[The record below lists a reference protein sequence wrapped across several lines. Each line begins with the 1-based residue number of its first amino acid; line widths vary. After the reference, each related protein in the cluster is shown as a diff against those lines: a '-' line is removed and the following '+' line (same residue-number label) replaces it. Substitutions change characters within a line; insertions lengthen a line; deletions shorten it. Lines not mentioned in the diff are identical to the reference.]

1 MSSKPLMIPSLLL
14 LSGALT
20 LLGTYSTVESIPSQ
34 PIQELYTNV
43 QVQSNP
49 STYED
54 YNELKLFFHQTHST
68 PQTFRWEEETLYQ
81 LTSVEQ
87 AEPIPQQTTLTYHG
101 TLEHPSLTEEPHHF
115 QLNYHITPTEIT
127 ESIRQEKPFY
137 KNQSNKTLFSI
148 IPNKVVL
155 KKPFILENEWQEEFI
170 YQEKTYQATSIIS
183 DLWLD
188 EWDRPCYKVETHVPT
203 IEGFENNR
211 YQETRIYTE
220 GLGLTYFKNNLPL
233 NTSTASFIEYSL
245 SSQTQ
250 PY

>member
-1 MSSKPLMIPSLLL
+1 MSSKPLMITSLLL

-20 LLGTYSTVESIPSQ
+20 FLNTYSTVDSSPAQ

-101 TLEHPSLTEEPHHF
+101 VLDHPSLTEEVHSF
-115 QLNYHITPTEIT
+115 QLTYHITPTEII
-127 ESIRQEKPFY
+127 ESIQQDESLFENRSTQ
-137 KNQSNKTLFSI
+137 TLFSI

-155 KKPFILENEWQEEFI
+155 KMPLVLENKWQETFT
-170 YQEKTYQATSIIS
+170 YQEKTYQATSRIS
-183 DLWLD
+183 SLWLD
-188 EWDRPCYKVETHVPT
+188 EWDRPCYQIETDVSN

-233 NTSTASFIEYSL
+233 NTSTVYFIEYSL